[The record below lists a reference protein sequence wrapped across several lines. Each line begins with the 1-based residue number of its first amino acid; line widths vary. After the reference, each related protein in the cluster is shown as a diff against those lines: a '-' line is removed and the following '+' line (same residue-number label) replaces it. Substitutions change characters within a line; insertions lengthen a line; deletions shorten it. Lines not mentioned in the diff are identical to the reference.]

1 YVRLD
6 ARRLEHVER
15 LVELDRDVGV
25 ARYVERRAMA
35 RRLVL
40 ERIEGEEVHCQ
51 RAARDRQ
58 PGDVDVLRHRLQAEH
73 TVEAEGDIDLD
84 AVAQRLRL
92 LHRPARDADDLVVDG
107 PETLDADQQV
117 ADAGLLEL
125 DALLAPGERDR
136 VGDERRKEADLV
148 AVRDQLVD
156 VPPDGRL
163 AALDV
168 DRRVAVLVAQ
178 AVTDRLR
185 LLEIHEGVLGMILL
199 LDAVEEVAE
208 VTPDV
213 ARLAEPQHATPREQ
227 LLARAEVAG
236 RRTRVGATRV
246 RPGRARSLAGRR
258 PRLPGGRARRSAGAR
273 HPTHQGRRLQDG
285 RAPVNWRTPGRGAS
299 RAARDLGRCGPGP
312 AARCARSHRACV
324 AARVPP
330 PRRRAAVH
338 ARPGRRR
345 GRTAPCSGSLGRG

>member
-1 YVRLD
+1 ATD
-6 ARRLEHVER
+6 APLSPCER
-15 LVELDRDVGV
+15 K
-25 ARYVERRAMA
+25 
-35 RRLVL
+35 
-40 ERIEGEEVHCQ
+40 
-51 RAARDRQ
+51 
-58 PGDVDVLRHRLQAEH
+58 
-73 TVEAEGDIDLD
+73 
-84 AVAQRLRL
+84 
-92 LHRPARDADDLVVDG
+92 
-107 PETLDADQQV
+107 
-117 ADAGLLEL
+117 
-125 DALLAPGERDR
+125 R

-285 RAPVNWRTPGRGAS
+285 RAPVNWRIPGRGAS
-299 RAARDLGRCGPGP
+299 PPAPDLRPRAPRP
-312 AARCARSHRACV
+312 A
-324 AARVPP
+324 PP
-330 PRRRAAVH
+330 SP
-338 ARPGRRR
+338 
-345 GRTAPCSGSLGRG
+345 